1 MLDSQCFFLHA
12 SASNYD
18 SAILSQE
25 ASLGKKLFILFCVP
39 LIVGVKKNGFH
50 NGRYGFWSFDG
61 DGFVNI
67 GSILLYPSN
76 ILRIGMEGAFLSLWI
91 GNRTLSFPSVVL
103 TGSYD
108 SGGIA
113 DVTIS
118 GD

>member
-1 MLDSQCFFLHA
+1 M
-12 SASNYD
+12 
-18 SAILSQE
+18 
-25 ASLGKKLFILFCVP
+25 GKKLHFILRS
-39 LIVGVKKNGFH
+39 LDSRSEKNSFH

-67 GSILLYPSN
+67 GSILYPSN

-91 GNRTLSFPSVVL
+91 GNRTFSFPRVVL

>member
-18 SAILSQE
+18 SAILSKV
-25 ASLGKKLFILFCVP
+25 ASLGKNYILFCVP

-67 GSILLYPSN
+67 GSIFLYPSN

-91 GNRTLSFPSVVL
+91 GNRTFSFLRVVL

>member
-1 MLDSQCFFLHA
+1 MFFFLHA
-12 SASNYD
+12 SASNYG
-18 SAILSQE
+18 SAILSKE
-25 ASLGKKLFILFCVP
+25 ASFGKKTVHFILRS
-39 LIVGVKKNGFH
+39 LDSRSEKNGFH

-67 GSILLYPSN
+67 GSIFLYPSN

-91 GNRTLSFPSVVL
+91 GKRTFSFPSVVL